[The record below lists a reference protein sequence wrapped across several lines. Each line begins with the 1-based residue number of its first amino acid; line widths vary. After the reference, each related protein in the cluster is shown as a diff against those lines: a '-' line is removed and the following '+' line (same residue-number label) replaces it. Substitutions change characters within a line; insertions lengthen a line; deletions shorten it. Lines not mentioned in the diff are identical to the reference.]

1 MSAVELAG
9 GVAPLLY
16 GLRGREVEDQREVN
30 RRPLMVPISARRRN
44 GGEGTW
50 GAEEVEVW
58 RHRFT
63 RRRELRPAGGGG
75 LALP

>member
-1 MSAVELAG
+1 
-9 GVAPLLY
+9 
-16 GLRGREVEDQREVN
+16 
-30 RRPLMVPISARRRN
+30 MVPISARRRN
-44 GGEGTW
+44 GEEGTW

-63 RRRELRPAGGGG
+63 RRRELRPASGGG